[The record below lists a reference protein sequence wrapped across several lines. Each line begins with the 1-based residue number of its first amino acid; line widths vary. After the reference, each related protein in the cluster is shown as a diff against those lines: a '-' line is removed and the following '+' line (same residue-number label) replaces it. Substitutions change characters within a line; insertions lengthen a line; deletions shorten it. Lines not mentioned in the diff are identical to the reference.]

1 MFPVG
6 VQNGVSVPNFCKPQR
21 RPIADLPRGLHSPEE
36 ARLRCQLASLY
47 RLVDLFHWSQGIY
60 NHITVRIPVDGRDE
74 ILINPFGLLYHE
86 QSASTLVKVDLDGK
100 VLDPGSTSLGIN
112 QAGYTLHSAIHAA
125 RPDLRC
131 VVHLHVPSVAAVS
144 AMKCGLLPL
153 CQESMVVG
161 PVAYHD
167 YQGILV
173 DLNERESL
181 ATDMGKH
188 NVMILR
194 NHGFVAA
201 GRTIEEAFHFTYN
214 LIIACETQVRAMKP
228 GDVQSLTLPSNEAA
242 RQVHETASRGG
253 GGVNRKDG
261 AIDERWRIGE
271 LEWQA
276 WMRVLDDMKLQTGY
290 EHRPIQGTT
299 V

>member
-1 MFPVG
+1 
-6 VQNGVSVPNFCKPQR
+6 
-21 RPIADLPRGLHSPEE
+21 
-36 ARLRCQLASLY
+36 
-47 RLVDLFHWSQGIY
+47 
-60 NHITVRIPVDGRDE
+60 
-74 ILINPFGLLYHE
+74 
-86 QSASTLVKVDLDGK
+86 
-100 VLDPGSTSLGIN
+100 
-112 QAGYTLHSAIHAA
+112 
-125 RPDLRC
+125 
-131 VVHLHVPSVAAVS
+131 
-144 AMKCGLLPL
+144 
-153 CQESMVVG
+153 MVVG

-188 NVMILR
+188 N
-194 NHGFVAA
+194 
-201 GRTIEEAFHFTYN
+201 
-214 LIIACETQVRAMKP
+214 VRAMKP